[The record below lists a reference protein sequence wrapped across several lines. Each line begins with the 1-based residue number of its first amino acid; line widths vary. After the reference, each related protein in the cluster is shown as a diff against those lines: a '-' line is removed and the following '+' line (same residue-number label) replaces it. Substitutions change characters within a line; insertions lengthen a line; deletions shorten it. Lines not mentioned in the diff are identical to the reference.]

1 MPMEAET
8 LTMLNTGFGIM
19 VALCAAVFILLW
31 IKIRGFS
38 IVWFMLH
45 LVCLVVGY
53 MYVLDVLGGNADIP
67 KVMRSEENSLSIG
80 LAAVWWALSV
90 FCMLIGVC
98 KITNRIDSQ

>member
-1 MPMEAET
+1 M
-8 LTMLNTGFGIM
+8 
-19 VALCAAVFILLW
+19 
-31 IKIRGFS
+31 
-38 IVWFMLH
+38 
-45 LVCLVVGY
+45 
-53 MYVLDVLGGNADIP
+53 LDVLGGNADIP